1 MIITLIAAVDEF
13 GGIGREKR
21 LPWHLSDDLK
31 HFRRLTM
38 GHHVLMGRKT
48 YQSSAG
54 KMPGRKL
61 IVLSRDARFQPEDAR
76 LAASFDEGLAVAHDA
91 GEQEL
96 FVIGGAQVFTQAL
109 PLADRFYLTRV
120 HADAVA
126 DVFFPEYDAAE
137 WREISRQDFTAG
149 PKNDHPF
156 TIIHLERIKAD
167 KSQILNS

>member
-1 MIITLIAAVDEF
+1 VIISILAAVDER
-13 GGIGREKR
+13 GGIGRDNR

-61 IVLSRDARFQPEDAR
+61 IVLSRDARFQPEDAQ
-76 LAASFDEGLAVAHDA
+76 LAASLEEGLALAREA
-91 GEQEL
+91 GEREL

-120 HADAVA
+120 HADAGA

-137 WREISRQDFTAG
+137 WREISRQGFTAG

-167 KSQILNS
+167 KSQI

>member
-1 MIITLIAAVDEF
+1 VIISIVAAVDER
-13 GGIGREKR
+13 GGIGRENR

-61 IVLSRDARFQPEDAR
+61 IVLSRDANFAAEDAHVVP
-76 LAASFDEGLAVAHDA
+76 SFDEGVEFARMA

-96 FVIGGAQVFTQAL
+96 FVIGGAQVFAQAL
-109 PLADRFYLTRV
+109 PFAQRFYLTAV
-120 HADAVA
+120 YADSGA
-126 DVFFPEYDAAE
+126 DVFFPKYDKADWKEVTRNEFA
-137 WREISRQDFTAG
+137 TG
-149 PKNDHPF
+149 PKNDHAF
-156 TIIHLERIKAD
+156 SILQMERVKPAP
-167 KSQILNS
+167 